1 MEALACGQVPIISD
15 SERSATKKFAL
26 DERNLFKNKDPQDLA
41 DKIDYFIEH
50 PEAIKDYRS
59 RYAGIVA
66 ELTQEA
72 CMDRM
77 EDMLYSVHI

>member
-1 MEALACGQVPIISD
+1 MCGEVAGMGRQSALRQIGGRAD
-15 SERSATKKFAL
+15 RELAL
-26 DERNLFKNKDPQDLA
+26 IVRDRQCDHVLLDDLA
-41 DKIDYFIEH
+41 E
-50 PEAIKDYRS
+50 P
-59 RYAGIVA
+59 YAGIVA